1 MRTNDK
7 VTGLLTALFG
17 VLVIT
22 NSRGLAN
29 LPHQNYGAGT
39 FPAVIGGLLI
49 AFGALLLVRGLRS
62 NAGLM
67 VWANPVPIKRFSLT
81 LLAIVG
87 AIIAYIV
94 LTPILGF
101 PVVSTVLLSVLLY
114 SFYRQNWGVVV
125 TVAVVSTAVIWWVF
139 GRLLQVPL
147 ELGVLEKVVY

>member
-7 VTGLLTALFG
+7 VTGLVTALFG

-29 LPHQNYGAGT
+29 LPHQEYGAGT

-49 AFGALLLVRGLRS
+49 AFGGLLLVRGLRS
-62 NAGLM
+62 NAGFM
-67 VWANPVPIKRFSLT
+67 VWANPVPLKRFYLT
-81 LLAIVG
+81 LLAIIG
-87 AIIAYIV
+87 AIVAYV
-94 LTPILGF
+94 LLTPVLGF

-114 SFYRQNWGVVV
+114 GFYRKNWLVCVSI
-125 TVAVVSTAVIWWVF
+125 ALVSTAVIWGVF

-147 ELGVLEKVVY
+147 DLGILEKVIY